1 MVSGLRW
8 DAASC
13 TGASAEQRCHAA
25 AVRLEPSVV
34 VGRIQKGIVS
44 ASDRLSSFP
53 HRSEVTGAQCRPSGS
68 QTAARAGEHRWAER
82 LSGAMHVYIAHL
94 GRPPS
99 LLYRPVVQV
108 VST

>member
-25 AVRLEPSVV
+25 SVRLEPSVV

-68 QTAARAGEHRWAER
+68 QTAARAGSIDGPKDYLEPCTFILPTLVALLRFCTGPSSRW
-82 LSGAMHVYIAHL
+82 
-94 GRPPS
+94 
-99 LLYRPVVQV
+99 
-108 VST
+108 